1 MTERQVLDRACE
13 AIEEAVNLYIAR
25 NDQYNYDDML
35 VDIRAEVKR
44 AMEDARREAMRGN

>member
-13 AIEEAVNLYIAR
+13 AIEQAIHTYT
-25 NDQYNYDDML
+25 DHQTNYDDML
-35 VDIRAEVKR
+35 VDIRAAVQR